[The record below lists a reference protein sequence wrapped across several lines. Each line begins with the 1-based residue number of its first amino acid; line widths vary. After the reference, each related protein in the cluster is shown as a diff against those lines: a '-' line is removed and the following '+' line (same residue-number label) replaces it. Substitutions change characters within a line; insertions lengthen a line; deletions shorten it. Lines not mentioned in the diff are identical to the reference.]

1 MAYTIAVAGKGGTG
15 KTTIASLIVAT
26 LLADDRVPLL
36 AVDADPNS
44 NLNEWLGVEVT
55 GTLGDLQA
63 DALKTRSDLPAGMD
77 KRRWIEYQL
86 QTRLA
91 EQTGY
96 DLLVMGRTEG
106 PGCYCSVN
114 DILRAFIDELTPNY
128 RYVVMDNEAGM
139 EHMSRRTTRDVDLLL
154 LVSDQSPIG
163 IRSAGRIN
171 EMRDALQINV
181 GEAHLLL
188 NRVDGEP
195 HEAILDEI
203 EKTGLNLL
211 GTVPLD
217 DRLMQ
222 YSLEGRSLLELP
234 EDSPALSAVGRALNE
249 VIE

>member
-15 KTTIASLIVAT
+15 KTTISSLIVAA
-26 LLADDRVPLL
+26 LLADNRTPIL
-36 AVDADPNS
+36 AVDADPNT

-63 DALKTRSDLPAGMD
+63 DSLKTRSDLPAGMD

-86 QTRLA
+86 QTLLL
-91 EQTGY
+91 EQDNY
-96 DLLVMGRTEG
+96 DLIAMGRTEG

-114 DILRAFIDELTPNY
+114 DILRAFIEELTPNY

-139 EHMSRRTTRDVDLLL
+139 EHMSRRTARDVDLLL
-154 LVSDQSPIG
+154 LVSDQNPIA

-171 EMRDALQINV
+171 ELKDSLEMNV
-181 GEAHLLL
+181 GEVHLVL

-195 HEAILDEI
+195 HEMVLAEI

-211 GTVPLD
+211 STVPVD

-222 YSLEGRSLLELP
+222 YSLEGKSLLELP
-234 EDSPALSAVGRALNE
+234 EDSPALAAVRKALNE
-249 VIE
+249 VIK